1 MSYSEIITA
10 DMRLVILRVL
20 EQDASYSHNEYV
32 LQSALGGLGHTIS
45 ADRLHTELRWLEEQQ
60 LITIDNSSGVF
71 VAKLTN
77 RGADAALGRAR
88 IDGIARPR
96 PGG

>member
-1 MSYSEIITA
+1 MSYKSIITA
-10 DMRLVILRVL
+10 DMRLAILRLL
-20 EQDASYSHNEYV
+20 EQDADYAHNEYV
-32 LQSALGGLGHTIS
+32 LQRALEQLGHSIS
-45 ADRLHTELRWLEEQQ
+45 ADRLRTELRWLEEQQ
-60 LITIDNSSGVF
+60 LITIDGGSVC

-96 PGG
+96 PGQ